1 MVGLDEKI
9 KTYYLTAIFSVVFAI
24 VGFSYNAWRLE
35 VSETNSN
42 IRTASFA
49 VLTEL
54 SQLELII
61 YASHYDKN
69 EVEGNPRKGWV
80 KVGLIDDL
88 SVLISQPVIKEAVH
102 LKVVWGENWQGIAS
116 EKTSVDAVTS
126 QIGKVRIQV
135 KKTLSDLD

>member
-1 MVGLDEKI
+1 MVGLDAKI
-9 KTYYLTAIFSVVFAI
+9 KTYYLTTIFSIVFAI

-69 EVEGNPRKGWV
+69 EVEGNPRKGWI

-88 SVLISQPVIKEAVH
+88 SVLISPPVTKEAVR
-102 LKVVWGENWQGIAS
+102 LKAVWGESWQGIAS
-116 EKTSVDAVTS
+116 EKISVDAVIS
-126 QIGKVRIQV
+126 QIGEVRTEV
-135 KKTLSDLD
+135 KETLSGLN